1 MVTNMKNNNRTMEKV
16 KKLRTELSKI
26 VSEIKAL
33 QKLRK
38 RKANHI
44 YQIEWQAKKKASL
57 NLKHDTVND

>member
-1 MVTNMKNNNRTMEKV
+1 MKTE
-16 KKLRTELSKI
+16 KLRHELDAI
-26 VSEIKAL
+26 VQNIKAL

-57 NLKHDTVND
+57 NIKHDTIGN

>member
-1 MVTNMKNNNRTMEKV
+1 MKTE
-16 KKLRTELSKI
+16 KLRQELSVI
-26 VSEIKAL
+26 VQKIKAL

-57 NLKHDTVND
+57 NLKHDTVNN